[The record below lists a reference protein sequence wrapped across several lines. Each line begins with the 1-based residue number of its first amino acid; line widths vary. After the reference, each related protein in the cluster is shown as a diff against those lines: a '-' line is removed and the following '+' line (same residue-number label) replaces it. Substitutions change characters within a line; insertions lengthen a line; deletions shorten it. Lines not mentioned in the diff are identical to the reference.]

1 MPTATA
7 SRRAGSGMLPGAAVG
22 SIVGAV
28 VAAFLAILAIRS
40 TSTAIHYGAPALLGG
55 VAVWMFFSERYERTL
70 AVLAL
75 YLGLFD
81 GFLKLKTGSEVATLG
96 RDVLLYSIAAG
107 ALVRIALRRQP
118 IRMPKLSVAVFVWVV
133 ICLAEVLNPVVPSIT
148 HALAGVRQHVE
159 FVPLFFLGYAVMRS
173 KRRFTG
179 MFVLL
184 VVVASVNGIVAL
196 IQSRLPL
203 AQLASWGPGYAREVY
218 GNATVTGR
226 TFYVSGIEHVRPPA
240 LGSDLS
246 FGGTLAVLAIPAVLA
261 LGAAWGRSRGGFVI
275 ALIGGPLVILALVT
289 SQSRTAVVSAVVAV
303 VVYLFLTATTKKGAQ
318 TIATAAVLGAVAYV
332 VLPIAFPTVASGP
345 NRYASIAPSRVIS
358 TAIAYRSGTLS
369 LLPHYIVTY
378 PLGDGIGNNGPAAGS
393 TVGGSALAYSQNAE
407 SEFNFLALEVGA
419 PGLLLLTALTVTLI
433 ALGIRLRRISD
444 VGLQRSLMVLV
455 AVNVGIGAS
464 WFVGIATASTPTA
477 PFFWFT
483 AGAIVYWYGRS
494 TAGSRTTTER
504 SGRVGSDAHGV

>member
-1 MPTATA
+1 MV
-7 SRRAGSGMLPGAAVG
+7 PGAAIG
-22 SIVGAV
+22 SIVGAG
-28 VAAFLAILAIRS
+28 VAVFLAVLALRS

-70 AVLAL
+70 AVFAL

-81 GFLKLKTGSEVATLG
+81 GFLKLKTGSTIATLG
-96 RDVLLYSIAAG
+96 RDVLLYSIVAG
-107 ALVRIALRRQP
+107 ALVRLALRRQP
-118 IRMPKLSVAVFVWVV
+118 IRMPKLSVAVIVWVV

-148 HALAGVRQHVE
+148 HALAGVRQHIE

-173 KRRFTG
+173 ERRLTG

-184 VVVASVNGIVAL
+184 VVVASINGVVAL

-203 AQLASWGPGYAREVY
+203 AELASWGPGYAREVY

-226 TFYVSGIEHVRPPA
+226 TFYLDGIEAIRPPA

-261 LGAAWGRSRGGFVI
+261 LGSAWGRSRRGFGI

-289 SQSRTAVVSAVVAV
+289 SQSRTAVVSAVVAA

-318 TIATAAVLGAVAYV
+318 TIAAAAVLGAVAYV
-332 VLPIAFPTVASGP
+332 ALPIIFPTVAAGP

-358 TAIAYRSGTLS
+358 TTIAYRSGTLA
-369 LLPHYIVTY
+369 LVPRYIATY

-393 TVGGSALAYSQNAE
+393 TVGGSALAYSQNNAE
-407 SEFNFLALEVGA
+407 SEFNFLVLEVGV
-419 PGLLLLTALTVTLI
+419 PGLLLLTGLTVTTI
-433 ALGIRLRRISD
+433 ALGIRLRRAHD

-464 WFVGIATASTPTA
+464 WFAGIATASTPTA

-483 AGAIVYWYGRS
+483 AGTIVYWYARMRPGR
-494 TAGSRTTTER
+494 RTTAES
-504 SGRVGSDAHGV
+504 SGRIGSDAQVV